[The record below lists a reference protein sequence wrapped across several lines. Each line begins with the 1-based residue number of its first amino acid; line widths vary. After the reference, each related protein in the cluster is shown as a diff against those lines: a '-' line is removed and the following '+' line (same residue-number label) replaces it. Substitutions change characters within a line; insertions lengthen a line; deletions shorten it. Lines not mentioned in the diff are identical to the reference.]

1 MPAHAAQ
8 TVGYTTAGLLI
19 AATLLLVVGPDRAS
33 ALVGPAASPSAAAPS
48 AASPSA
54 ASPSAASPSA
64 ASPSPVADSTTP
76 SKPGSSSASA
86 SASAKK
92 AAPYRVVGL
101 GDSVPAGNACGCT
114 TYVDLV
120 GRQAANRQGTT
131 ADVSNLAQGGLT
143 TPGLLDQLKDGSV
156 KKKIAAADLV
166 IITIGA
172 NDFDTGSVGSSSCA
186 GLYCF
191 QSTLKQQK
199 SQLDEVFDRVEGLLD
214 PDATVLVTGYWN
226 VFLDGDVAATRGAGY
241 VRNSVALT
249 RAENDQ
255 IEATAEQNGATYV
268 DIFTPF
274 KGSSGTRNDTSLLA
288 ADGDHPNA
296 AGHRKIAA
304 TLAAALSR
312 LMP

>member
-54 ASPSAASPSA
+54 ASPS
-64 ASPSPVADSTTP
+64 PVADSTTP
-76 SKPGSSSASA
+76 SKPGSSSASASA

-120 GRQAANRQGTT
+120 GRQAADRQGTT

-214 PDATVLVTGYWN
+214 DPDATVLVTGYWN

-296 AGHRKIAA
+296 AGQRKIAA

>member
-8 TVGYTTAGLLI
+8 AVGYTTAGLLI
-19 AATLLLVVGPDRAS
+19 AATLLLVVGPERAS
-33 ALVGPAASPSAAAPS
+33 ALVGTAASPSPASPSAAAPS
-48 AASPSA
+48 AAA
-54 ASPSAASPSA
+54 
-64 ASPSPVADSTTP
+64 PSPVADSTTP
-76 SKPGSSSASA
+76 SKPASASA

-92 AAPYRVVGL
+92 SAPYRVVGL
-101 GDSVPAGNACGCT
+101 GDSVPAGSACGCT

-120 GRQAANRQGTT
+120 GRQAADRRGTT

-156 KKKIAAADLV
+156 KEKVAAADLV

-214 PDATVLVTGYWN
+214 DPDATVVATGYWN

-255 IEATAEQNGATYV
+255 IKATAEQNGATYV

-304 TLAAALSR
+304 TLEAALSQ